1 MISHLKSAVLL
12 LAVSATVAACG
23 GDDVIDRGE
32 LETQVQTKLTE
43 EVGQKAPK
51 AVCADELEAKVG
63 ADTRCHMDF
72 PEGKRLGITVKVKSV
87 DGEAAKFDILAD
99 KTLTETPS

>member
-1 MISHLKSAVLL
+1 MIRHLKSAVLL
-12 LAVSATVAACG
+12 LALSATVAACG
-23 GDDVIDRGE
+23 ENVIDRGD
-32 LETQVQTKLTE
+32 LEKDVQTKITE

-51 AVCADELEAKVG
+51 AVCAEDLEAKVG

-72 PEGKRLGITVKVKSV
+72 PEGKRLGITVKVKAL
-87 DGEAAKFDILAD
+87 DGEAATFDVLAD